1 LSFPVLNLFPLMP
14 RPKSKTASAQALVGL
29 WAVALT
35 AFVIVALYFAR
46 GLLIPFALSALL
58 TFLISPLVGRLERW
72 LGRAAAVML
81 AVGLIFG
88 ALGGAGWML
97 SQQLVDLATK
107 LPEYKGNV
115 VAKLHAFQ
123 PSKGGIFSKVSD
135 TVDELKKELPGGSP
149 APTITQESGKPET
162 AVASP
167 PHPPVPA
174 APVKVVETSKANP
187 VELIKTIITP
197 LIGPLGTA
205 FLVLILVIFMLFERE
220 DLRSRLIRLIGQ
232 GRISVTTHAMD
243 DAADRVSR
251 YLRMQ
256 LLVNVIY
263 GVCIAIALYFIGVPN
278 ALLWGAFGIVLRFIP
293 YVGPWIAAL
302 LPTLLALAVSP
313 GWTKPILT
321 VVLLTTIELTL
332 SNVLEPLLYGKHTGI
347 SSIALI
353 IAAVFWTWLWG
364 PLGLVLATPLTVCL
378 VVMGRHVPSLSFLSV
393 LLSDEEALTPAQDCY
408 HRLLTV
414 GEQDEIEFVEEY
426 LKANSLTAL
435 YDAVFIP
442 VITVAENDARL
453 DALDDEQLNQIK
465 QSIRDMIED
474 LGTRPA
480 LALHTAGDDVVAEQ
494 ETRTKTP
501 MPAMAVSYRVC
512 CLPAREERDELA
524 GAMLA
529 QLLQQRGFEAI
540 SAPGKLAAG
549 ELLSFAEKPDVD
561 VVCISVVAPSTII
574 HARYLC
580 KKVRTKFPKVKIIV
594 GLWGT
599 ATENKAESAQRLR
612 DSGADEVVVSLAEAV
627 EQIIKSAPLLTEG
640 MSPAPIPE
648 DEEERLA
655 TLAELQLLDTEA
667 EPAFDR
673 IISKLARVFEMPI
686 ALISLVDR
694 HRLFFKSHI
703 GLPEDL
709 AESRQ
714 VSRDISVCG
723 HVVSHNE
730 VTVIED
736 LARDRRFAN
745 NPWIRERG
753 LRFYAGAPLRAP
765 NGQPIGSLCL
775 LDVKPREFTNRD
787 RRHLQEYASE
797 VIEEIGRRSSALSK
811 PKRLEA
817 AIPPN
822 PALQNA

>member
-1 LSFPVLNLFPLMP
+1 MP
-14 RPKSKTASAQALVGL
+14 RPKSKSASTQALVGL
-29 WAVALT
+29 WAMALT

-46 GLLIPFALSALL
+46 SLLIPFALSALL

-72 LGRAAAVML
+72 LGRIAAVVL

-88 ALGGAGWML
+88 AVGGAGWMV
-97 SQQLVDLATK
+97 SRQLVDLATK
-107 LPEYKGNV
+107 LPEYKGNIV
-115 VAKLHAFQ
+115 TKLHAFQ
-123 PSKGGIFSKVSD
+123 PSKEGIFSKVSD

-167 PHPPVPA
+167 PNPPVPA
-174 APVKVVETSKANP
+174 TPVKVVETSNANP
-187 VELIKTIITP
+187 FELIKTIITP

-251 YLRMQ
+251 YLRLQ

-278 ALLWGAFGIVLRFIP
+278 ALLWGALGVVLRFIP

-321 VVLLTTIELTL
+321 VVVLTAIELTL

-393 LLSDEEALTPAQDCY
+393 LLSDEEALTPAEDCY

-414 GEQDEIEFVEEY
+414 GEQDEIEFVEAY

-442 VITVAENDARL
+442 VITAAETDARL
-453 DALDDEQLNQIK
+453 DALDEEQLNQIK

-474 LGTRPA
+474 LGTRPVPGSHA
-480 LALHTAGDDVVAEQ
+480 AGDDVMAEQ
-494 ETRTKTP
+494 DKPKEIP

-512 CLPAREERDELA
+512 CLPARDERDELA
-524 GAMLA
+524 GTMLA
-529 QLLQQRGFEAI
+529 QLLQQRGFEAA
-540 SAPGKLAAG
+540 SAPGKLVAG
-549 ELLSFAEKPDVD
+549 ELVSFAEKADVD
-561 VVCISVVAPSTII
+561 VYLHLSCSAFDDHSRAISV
-574 HARYLC
+574 
-580 KKVRTKFPKVKIIV
+580 PKSAHRVSQDEDHRWIV
-594 GLWGT
+594 GHYDG
-599 ATENKAESAQRLR
+599 
-612 DSGADEVVVSLAEAV
+612 
-627 EQIIKSAPLLTEG
+627 EQ
-640 MSPAPIPE
+640 
-648 DEEERLA
+648 
-655 TLAELQLLDTEA
+655 
-667 EPAFDR
+667 
-673 IISKLARVFEMPI
+673 
-686 ALISLVDR
+686 
-694 HRLFFKSHI
+694 
-703 GLPEDL
+703 
-709 AESRQ
+709 
-714 VSRDISVCG
+714 
-723 HVVSHNE
+723 
-730 VTVIED
+730 
-736 LARDRRFAN
+736 
-745 NPWIRERG
+745 
-753 LRFYAGAPLRAP
+753 
-765 NGQPIGSLCL
+765 
-775 LDVKPREFTNRD
+775 
-787 RRHLQEYASE
+787 
-797 VIEEIGRRSSALSK
+797 
-811 PKRLEA
+811 
-817 AIPPN
+817 
-822 PALQNA
+822 

>member
-1 LSFPVLNLFPLMP
+1 MP

-29 WAVALT
+29 WAIALT

-46 GLLIPFALSALL
+46 GLLISFALSALL

-72 LGRAAAVML
+72 LGRIAAVML

-88 ALGGAGWML
+88 ALGGVGWMV
-97 SQQLVDLATK
+97 SRQLVDLATK
-107 LPEYKGNV
+107 LPEYKGNI

-123 PSKGGIFSKVSD
+123 PSKGGTFSKVSD
-135 TVDELKKELPGGSP
+135 TVDELKKELPGGSS

-167 PHPPVPA
+167 PHPPVRA
-174 APVKVVETSKANP
+174 TPVKMIETSKANP
-187 VELIKTIITP
+187 VELLKTIITP

-220 DLRSRLIRLIGQ
+220 DLRNRLIRLIGQ
-232 GRISVTTHAMD
+232 GRISATTHAMD

-256 LLVNVIY
+256 LLVNMIY

-278 ALLWGAFGIVLRFIP
+278 ALLWGAFGTLLRFIP

-302 LPTLLALAVSP
+302 LPTLLAIAVSP

-321 VVLLTTIELTL
+321 VVLLTAIELTL
-332 SNVLEPLLYGKHTGI
+332 SYVLEPLLYGKHTGI

-414 GEQDEIEFVEEY
+414 GEQDEIEFVEAY

-435 YDAVFIP
+435 YDAVPIP
-442 VITVAENDARL
+442 VITAAENDARL

-480 LALHTAGDDVVAEQ
+480 LASHTAGDDVVTEQ
-494 ETRTKTP
+494 ETPKEAP
-501 MPAMAVSYRVC
+501 MPTMAVSYRVC
-512 CLPAREERDELA
+512 CLPARDERDELA

-529 QLLQQRGFEAI
+529 QLLQQRGFEAT

-549 ELLSFAEKPDVD
+549 ELLGFAEKADVD

-599 ATENKAESAQRLR
+599 TTENNAEAPQRLR

-627 EQIIKSAPLLTEG
+627 EKTANAAPLLVDE
-640 MSPAPIPE
+640 MSPAPIPD
-648 DEEERLA
+648 DETERLA
-655 TLAELQLLDTEA
+655 ALAELQLLDTEA
-667 EPAFDR
+667 EPVFDR
-673 IISKLARVFEMPI
+673 IIAKLARVFEMPI

-694 HRLFFKSHI
+694 NRLFFKSHT

-714 VSRDISVCG
+714 ISRDISVCD
-723 HVVSHNE
+723 HVVSNNE

-745 NPWIRERG
+745 NPLIRERG

-775 LDVKPREFTNRD
+775 LDVKPREFSNRD

-797 VIEEIGRRSSALSK
+797 VMEEVGRRYSALSNSG
-811 PKRLEA
+811 RLSD
-817 AIPPN
+817 PPPPR
-822 PALQNA
+822 PALQGV

>member
-1 LSFPVLNLFPLMP
+1 MP

-29 WAVALT
+29 WAIALT

-72 LGRAAAVML
+72 LGRIVAVML

-88 ALGGAGWML
+88 ALGGAGWMV
-97 SQQLVDLATK
+97 SRQLVDLAIK
-107 LPEYKGNV
+107 LPEYKGNI

-123 PSKGGIFSKVSD
+123 PSKEGIFSKVSD

-167 PHPPVPA
+167 PNPPVPA
-174 APVKVVETSKANP
+174 TPVKMVETSNANP
-187 VELIKTIITP
+187 FELIKTIITP

-243 DAADRVSR
+243 DAAHRVSR
-251 YLRMQ
+251 YLRLQ

-278 ALLWGAFGIVLRFIP
+278 ALLWGAFGAVLRFIP
-293 YVGPWIAAL
+293 YVGAWIATL

-321 VVLLTTIELTL
+321 VVVLTAIELTL

-393 LLSDEEALTPAQDCY
+393 LLSDEEALTPAEDCY

-414 GEQDEIEFVEEY
+414 GEQDETEFVEAY

-442 VITVAENDARL
+442 VITLAETDARL
-453 DALDDEQLNQIK
+453 NALDDEQLNQIK

-474 LGTRPA
+474 LGTRPV
-480 LALHTAGDDVVAEQ
+480 LGSHTAGDDVMAEQ
-494 ETRTKTP
+494 DKPKQTP

-512 CLPAREERDELA
+512 CLPARDERDELA
-524 GAMLA
+524 GTMLA
-529 QLLQQRGFEAI
+529 QLLQQRGFEAA
-540 SAPGKLAAG
+540 SAPGKLVTG
-549 ELLSFAEKPDVD
+549 ELLSFVEEADVD
-561 VVCISVVAPSTII
+561 VVCISVVVPSTII

-599 ATENKAESAQRLR
+599 TENKAESAQRLR
-612 DSGADEVVVSLAEAV
+612 DSGADEVVVSLADAV
-627 EQIIKSAPLLTEG
+627 EQIIKLTPLLTEG
-640 MSPAPIPE
+640 MSSAPIPE

-655 TLAELQLLDTEA
+655 ALAELQLLDTEA
-667 EPAFDR
+667 EPVFDR

-694 HRLFFKSHI
+694 HRLFFKSHT
-703 GLPEDL
+703 GLPGDL

-714 VSRDISVCG
+714 ASRDVSVCG
-723 HVVSHNE
+723 HVVSKNE

-753 LRFYAGAPLRAP
+753 LRFYAGAPLHAP

-775 LDVKPREFTNRD
+775 LDVKPREFSNRD

-797 VIEEIGRRSSALSK
+797 VMEEVGRRYSALSNSG
-811 PKRLEA
+811 RLSE
-817 AIPPN
+817 PPPPR
-822 PALQNA
+822 PALQGV

>member
-1 LSFPVLNLFPLMP
+1 MP
-14 RPKSKTASAQALVGL
+14 RPKSKTASTQALVGL
-29 WAVALT
+29 WAIALT

-46 GLLIPFALSALL
+46 SLLIPFALSALL

-72 LGRAAAVML
+72 LGRIAAVVL

-88 ALGGAGWML
+88 AVGGAGWMV
-97 SQQLVDLATK
+97 SRQLVDLATK
-107 LPEYKGNV
+107 LPEYKGNI
-115 VAKLHAFQ
+115 VAKLHSFQ
-123 PSKGGIFSKVSD
+123 PSKEGIFSKVSD
-135 TVDELKKELPGGSP
+135 TVDELKKELPGGST

-174 APVKVVETSKANP
+174 TPVKVVETSNANP
-187 VELIKTIITP
+187 FELIKTIITP

-232 GRISVTTHAMD
+232 GRISTTTHAIN

-278 ALLWGAFGIVLRFIP
+278 ALLWGALGVVLRFIP

-321 VVLLTTIELTL
+321 VVVLTAIELTL

-378 VVMGRHVPSLSFLSV
+378 VVMGRHVPSLAFLSV
-393 LLSDEEALTPAQDCY
+393 LLSDEEALTPAEDCY

-426 LKANSLTAL
+426 LKTNSLTAL

-442 VITVAENDARL
+442 VITAAETDARL

-465 QSIRDMIED
+465 QSIRDMVED
-474 LGTRPA
+474 LGTRPV
-480 LALHTAGDDVVAEQ
+480 LGSHTAGDDVMAEQ
-494 ETRTKTP
+494 DKPKETP

-512 CLPAREERDELA
+512 CLPARDERDELA
-524 GAMLA
+524 GIMLA
-529 QLLQQRGFEAI
+529 QLLQQRGFEAA
-540 SAPGKLAAG
+540 SAAGKLLAG
-549 ELLSFAEKPDVD
+549 ELVSFAEKADADVI
-561 VVCISVVAPSTII
+561 CISVVVPSTII

-580 KKVRTKFPKVKIIV
+580 QKVRTKFPKMKIVV

-599 ATENKAESAQRLR
+599 TKENNAESSQRLR

-640 MSPAPIPE
+640 MSPAPILD

-655 TLAELQLLDTEA
+655 ALAELQLLDTEA

-694 HRLFFKSHI
+694 HRLFFKSHT

-714 VSRDISVCG
+714 ASRDVSVCG
-723 HVVSHNE
+723 HVVSNNE

-736 LARDRRFAN
+736 LARDRRFAS
-745 NPWIRERG
+745 NPWIRQRG

-765 NGQPIGSLCL
+765 NGRPIGSLCL
-775 LDVKPREFTNRD
+775 LDVKPREFTIRD

-797 VIEEIGRRSSALSK
+797 VMEEIGRRSSALSK

-817 AIPPN
+817 AISPD
-822 PALQNA
+822 PALQNV

>member
-1 LSFPVLNLFPLMP
+1 MP
-14 RPKSKTASAQALVGL
+14 GPKSKTASAQALVGL
-29 WAVALT
+29 WAIALT

-72 LGRAAAVML
+72 LGRIAAVML

-88 ALGGAGWML
+88 ALGCAGWMV
-97 SQQLVDLATK
+97 SRQLVDLATK
-107 LPEYKGNV
+107 LPEYKGNI

-167 PHPPVPA
+167 PHPPIPTT
-174 APVKVVETSKANP
+174 PVKVVETSKANP

-197 LIGPLGTA
+197 LIGPLGSA

-278 ALLWGAFGIVLRFIP
+278 ALLWGALGVVLRFIP

-302 LPTLLALAVSP
+302 LPTLLALAISP

-321 VVLLTTIELTL
+321 VVLLTAIELSL
-332 SNVLEPLLYGKHTGI
+332 SNVLEPLLYGRHTGI

-408 HRLLTV
+408 HRLLTI
-414 GEQDEIEFVEEY
+414 GEQDEIEFVEAY

-442 VITVAENDARL
+442 VITAAESDARL

-474 LGTRPA
+474 LGTRPV
-480 LALHTAGDDVVAEQ
+480 LASPTAGDDVVAEQ
-494 ETRTKTP
+494 DTPTETS
-501 MPAMAVSYRVC
+501 MPPMAVSYRVC
-512 CLPAREERDELA
+512 CLPARDERDELA
-524 GAMLA
+524 GTMLA
-529 QLLQQRGFEAI
+529 QLLQKRGFKAA
-540 SAPGKLAAG
+540 SAPGKLVAA
-549 ELLSFAEKPDVD
+549 ELLSFAEKADVD
-561 VVCISVVAPSTII
+561 IVCISVVAPSTII

-580 KKVRTKFPKVKIIV
+580 KKLRTKFPKVKIIV

-599 ATENKAESAQRLR
+599 TTENKAESAQRLR

-627 EQIIKSAPLLTEG
+627 EQIIKSAPLLSEG

-655 TLAELQLLDTEA
+655 ALAELQLLDTEA

-673 IISKLARVFEMPI
+673 IISKVARVFEMPI

-694 HRLFFKSHI
+694 HRLFFKSHT

-714 VSRDISVCG
+714 ASRDVSVCG
-723 HVVSHNE
+723 HVVSNNE

-753 LRFYAGAPLRAP
+753 LRFYAGAPLHAP

-775 LDVKPREFTNRD
+775 LDAKPREFTNRD

-797 VIEEIGRRSSALSK
+797 VMEEIGRRCSALSK
-811 PKRLEA
+811 PGRLGEQL
-817 AIPPN
+817 PPRA
-822 PALQNA
+822 ALQSA

>member
-1 LSFPVLNLFPLMP
+1 MR
-14 RPKSKTASAQALVGL
+14 RPKSKTASTRALVGL
-29 WAVALT
+29 WAIALT

-46 GLLIPFALSALL
+46 SLLIPFALSALL

-72 LGRAAAVML
+72 FGRIAAVML

-88 ALGGAGWML
+88 AVGGAGWMV
-97 SQQLVDLATK
+97 SRQLVDLATK
-107 LPEYKGNV
+107 LPEYKGNIA
-115 VAKLHAFQ
+115 AKLHALQ
-123 PSKGGIFSKVSD
+123 PSKEGIFSKVSD
-135 TVDELKKELPGGSP
+135 TVDELKKELPGESP
-149 APTITQESGKPET
+149 PPTITQESGKPET

-167 PHPPVPA
+167 PNPPVPA
-174 APVKVVETSKANP
+174 TPVKVVETSKANP

-220 DLRSRLIRLIGQ
+220 DLRGRLIRLIGQ
-232 GRISVTTHAMD
+232 GRISMTTHAMD

-278 ALLWGAFGIVLRFIP
+278 ALLWGALGVVLRFIP

-321 VVLLTTIELTL
+321 VVVLTAIELTL

-393 LLSDEEALTPAQDCY
+393 LLSDEEALTPAEDCY

-414 GEQDEIEFVEEY
+414 GEQDEIEFVEAY
-426 LKANSLTAL
+426 LKANSLIAL

-442 VITVAENDARL
+442 VITAAETDARL
-453 DALDDEQLNQIK
+453 DALDAEQLNQIK

-474 LGTRPA
+474 LGTRPVMGS
-480 LALHTAGDDVVAEQ
+480 HTAGDDVMAEPDKPK
-494 ETRTKTP
+494 ETP
-501 MPAMAVSYRVC
+501 MPAMAVSYRIC
-512 CLPAREERDELA
+512 CLPARDERDELA
-524 GAMLA
+524 GTMLA
-529 QLLQQRGFEAI
+529 QLLQQRGFEAV
-540 SAPGKLAAG
+540 SAPGKLVAG
-549 ELLSFAEKPDVD
+549 ELVSFAEKADVD
-561 VVCISVVAPSTII
+561 VFCISVVVPSTII
-574 HARYLC
+574 QARYLC
-580 KKVRTKFPKVKIIV
+580 QKVRTKFPKMKIIV

-599 ATENKAESAQRLR
+599 TTENNAESAQRLR
-612 DSGADEVVVSLAEAV
+612 DSGADEVVVSLDEAV

-640 MSPAPIPE
+640 MPPAPLPD

-655 TLAELQLLDTEA
+655 ALAELQLLDTEA

-694 HRLFFKSHI
+694 HRLFFKSHT

-714 VSRDISVCG
+714 ASRDVSVCG
-723 HVVSHNE
+723 HVVSNNE
-730 VTVIED
+730 VIVIED
-736 LARDRRFAN
+736 LARDRRFAS
-745 NPWIRERG
+745 NPWIRQRG

-775 LDVKPREFTNRD
+775 LDVKPREFTTGD

-797 VIEEIGRRSSALSK
+797 VMEEIGRRSSALSK

-817 AIPPN
+817 AISPD
-822 PALQNA
+822 PALQNV

>member
-1 LSFPVLNLFPLMP
+1 MP
-14 RPKSKTASAQALVGL
+14 RPKSKTASTQALVGL
-29 WAVALT
+29 WAIALT
-35 AFVIVALYFAR
+35 AFVILALYFAR
-46 GLLIPFALSALL
+46 SLLIPFALSALL

-72 LGRAAAVML
+72 LGRIAAVVL

-88 ALGGAGWML
+88 AVGGAGWIV
-97 SQQLVDLATK
+97 SRQLVDLATK
-107 LPEYKGNV
+107 LPEYKGNIV
-115 VAKLHAFQ
+115 TKLHAFQ
-123 PSKGGIFSKVSD
+123 PSKEGIFSKVSD

-167 PHPPVPA
+167 PSPPVPA
-174 APVKVVETSKANP
+174 TPVKVVETSNANP
-187 VELIKTIITP
+187 FELIKTIITP

-251 YLRMQ
+251 YLRLQ

-278 ALLWGAFGIVLRFIP
+278 ALLWGAFGAVLRFIP

-321 VVLLTTIELTL
+321 VVVLTAIELTL

-378 VVMGRHVPSLSFLSV
+378 VVMGRHVPSLAFLSI
-393 LLSDEEALTPAQDCY
+393 LLSDEEALTPAEDCY

-414 GEQDEIEFVEEY
+414 GEQDEIEFVEAY
-426 LKANSLTAL
+426 LKTNSLTAL

-442 VITVAENDARL
+442 VITAAETDARL

-474 LGTRPA
+474 LGTRPVLGA
-480 LALHTAGDDVVAEQ
+480 HTAGDDAMADQDKPKEI
-494 ETRTKTP
+494 P
-501 MPAMAVSYRVC
+501 MPAIAVSYRVC
-512 CLPAREERDELA
+512 CLPARDERDELA
-524 GAMLA
+524 GTMLA
-529 QLLQQRGFEAI
+529 QLLQQRGFEAA
-540 SAPGKLAAG
+540 SAPGKLVAG
-549 ELLSFAEKPDVD
+549 ELVSFAENADVD
-561 VVCISVVAPSTII
+561 VVCISVVVPSTII

-580 KKVRTKFPKVKIIV
+580 QKVRTKFPKMKIIV

-599 ATENKAESAQRLR
+599 TTENNTESAQRLR

-640 MSPAPIPE
+640 MSPAPIPD

-655 TLAELQLLDTEA
+655 ALAELQLLDTEA

-673 IISKLARVFEMPI
+673 IISKVARVFEMPI

-694 HRLFFKSHI
+694 HRLFFKSHT

-714 VSRDISVCG
+714 ASRDVSVCG
-723 HVVSHNE
+723 HVVSNNE

-736 LARDRRFAN
+736 LARDRRFAS
-745 NPWIRERG
+745 NPWIRQRG
-753 LRFYAGAPLRAP
+753 LRFYAGAPLHAP

-775 LDVKPREFTNRD
+775 LDVKPREFTTRD

-797 VIEEIGRRSSALSK
+797 VMEEIGRRSSTLSK

-817 AIPPN
+817 AISPD
-822 PALQNA
+822 PALQNV

>member
-1 LSFPVLNLFPLMP
+1 MR
-14 RPKSKTASAQALVGL
+14 RPKSKTASTQALVGL
-29 WAVALT
+29 WAIALT
-35 AFVIVALYFAR
+35 AFVIVTLYFAR
-46 GLLIPFALSALL
+46 SLLIPFALSALL
-58 TFLISPLVGRLERW
+58 TFLISPLVGKLERW
-72 LGRAAAVML
+72 LGRIAAVML

-88 ALGGAGWML
+88 AVGGAGWMV
-97 SQQLVDLATK
+97 SRQLVDLATK
-107 LPEYKGNV
+107 LPEYKGNIA
-115 VAKLHAFQ
+115 AKLHALQ
-123 PSKGGIFSKVSD
+123 PSKEGIFSKVSD
-135 TVDELKKELPGGSP
+135 TVDELKKELPGESP
-149 APTITQESGKPET
+149 PPTITQESGKPET

-167 PHPPVPA
+167 PNPPVPA
-174 APVKVVETSKANP
+174 TPVKVVETSKANP

-205 FLVLILVIFMLFERE
+205 FLVLILLIFMLFERE
-220 DLRSRLIRLIGQ
+220 DLRSRLIKLIGQ
-232 GRISVTTHAMD
+232 GRISMTTHAMD

-278 ALLWGAFGIVLRFIP
+278 ALLWGALGAVLRFIP

-321 VVLLTTIELTL
+321 VVVLTAIELTL

-393 LLSDEEALTPAQDCY
+393 LLSDEEALTPAEDCY

-414 GEQDEIEFVEEY
+414 GEQDEIEFVEAY
-426 LKANSLTAL
+426 LKANSLIAL

-442 VITVAENDARL
+442 VITAAETDARL
-453 DALDDEQLNQIK
+453 DALDAEQLNQIK

-480 LALHTAGDDVVAEQ
+480 LGSHTAGDDVMAEPDKPK
-494 ETRTKTP
+494 ETP

-512 CLPAREERDELA
+512 CLPARDERDELA
-524 GAMLA
+524 GTMLA
-529 QLLQQRGFEAI
+529 QLLQQRGFEAV
-540 SAPGKLAAG
+540 SAPGKLVAG
-549 ELLSFAEKPDVD
+549 ELVSFAEKADVD
-561 VVCISVVAPSTII
+561 VICISVVVPSTII
-574 HARYLC
+574 QARYLC
-580 KKVRTKFPKVKIIV
+580 QKIRTKFPKIKVIV

-599 ATENKAESAQRLR
+599 TTENNAESAQRLR

-627 EQIIKSAPLLTEG
+627 EQVIKSAPLPTEG
-640 MSPAPIPE
+640 LSPAPIPD

-655 TLAELQLLDTEA
+655 ALVELQLLDTEA

-694 HRLFFKSHI
+694 HRLFFKSHT

-714 VSRDISVCG
+714 ASRDVSVCG
-723 HVVSHNE
+723 HVVSNNE
-730 VTVIED
+730 VVVIED
-736 LARDRRFAN
+736 LARDRRFAS
-745 NPWIRERG
+745 NPWIRQRG

-775 LDVKPREFTNRD
+775 LDVKPREFTTRD

-797 VIEEIGRRSSALSK
+797 VMEEIGRRSSALSK
-811 PKRLEA
+811 SKHLEV
-817 AIPPN
+817 AISPD
-822 PALQNA
+822 PALQNV

>member
-1 LSFPVLNLFPLMP
+1 MP

-29 WAVALT
+29 WAIALT

-72 LGRAAAVML
+72 LGRIAAVML

-88 ALGGAGWML
+88 ALGGAGWMV
-97 SQQLVDLATK
+97 SRQLVDLAIK
-107 LPEYKGNV
+107 LPEYKGNI

-123 PSKGGIFSKVSD
+123 PSKEGIFSKVSD

-167 PHPPVPA
+167 PNPPVPA
-174 APVKVVETSKANP
+174 TPVKVVETSNANP
-187 VELIKTIITP
+187 FELIKTIITP

-243 DAADRVSR
+243 DAAHRVSR
-251 YLRMQ
+251 YLRLQ

-278 ALLWGAFGIVLRFIP
+278 ALLWGAFGAVLRFIP

-321 VVLLTTIELTL
+321 VVVLTAIELTL

-393 LLSDEEALTPAQDCY
+393 LLSDEEALTPAEDCY

-414 GEQDEIEFVEEY
+414 GEQDEIEFVEAY

-442 VITVAENDARL
+442 VITAAETDARL

-474 LGTRPA
+474 LGTRPV
-480 LALHTAGDDVVAEQ
+480 LGSHTAGDDVMAEQ
-494 ETRTKTP
+494 DKPKETP

-512 CLPAREERDELA
+512 CLPARDERDELA
-524 GAMLA
+524 GTMLA
-529 QLLQQRGFEAI
+529 QLLQQRGFEAA
-540 SAPGKLAAG
+540 SAPGKLVAS
-549 ELLSFAEKPDVD
+549 ELVSFAEKADVD
-561 VVCISVVAPSTII
+561 IFCISVVVPSTII

-580 KKVRTKFPKVKIIV
+580 QKVRTKFPKMKIIV

-599 ATENKAESAQRLR
+599 TTENNAESAQRLR

-640 MSPAPIPE
+640 MSPAPIPD

-655 TLAELQLLDTEA
+655 ALAELQLLDTEA

-694 HRLFFKSHI
+694 HRLFFKSHT
-703 GLPEDL
+703 GLPGDL
-709 AESRQ
+709 AESRKA
-714 VSRDISVCG
+714 SRDVSVCG
-723 HVVSHNE
+723 HVVSKNE

-753 LRFYAGAPLRAP
+753 LRFYAGAPLHAP

-775 LDVKPREFTNRD
+775 LDVKPREFSNRD

-797 VIEEIGRRSSALSK
+797 VMEEVGRRYSALSNSG
-811 PKRLEA
+811 RLSE
-817 AIPPN
+817 PPPPR
-822 PALQNA
+822 PALQGV

>member
-1 LSFPVLNLFPLMP
+1 MP

-29 WAVALT
+29 WAIALT

-72 LGRAAAVML
+72 LGRIAAVTL

-88 ALGGAGWML
+88 ALGGAGWMV
-97 SQQLVDLATK
+97 SRQLVDLAIK
-107 LPEYKGNV
+107 LPEYKGNI

-123 PSKGGIFSKVSD
+123 PSEGGIFSKVSD

-149 APTITQESGKPET
+149 APIITQESGKPET
-162 AVASP
+162 AVVSP
-167 PHPPVPA
+167 PHPPVRA
-174 APVKVVETSKANP
+174 TPVKVVETSEANP
-187 VELIKTIITP
+187 VELLKTIITP

-256 LLVNVIY
+256 LLVNLTY
-263 GVCIAIALYFIGVPN
+263 GVCIATALYFIGVPN
-278 ALLWGAFGIVLRFIP
+278 ALLWGALGGVLRFIP
-293 YVGPWIAAL
+293 YVGAWIATL

-313 GWTKPILT
+313 GWTTPILT
-321 VVLLTTIELTL
+321 VVVLTAIELTL

-408 HRLLTV
+408 YRLLTV
-414 GEQDEIEFVEEY
+414 GEQDEIEFVEAY

-442 VITVAENDARL
+442 VITAAETDARL

-474 LGTRPA
+474 LGTRPVVGS
-480 LALHTAGDDVVAEQ
+480 HTAGDDAMAEQ
-494 ETRTKTP
+494 DTPNETP
-501 MPAMAVSYRVC
+501 MPATAVSYRVC
-512 CLPAREERDELA
+512 CLPARDERDELA
-524 GAMLA
+524 GTMLA
-529 QLLQQRGFEAI
+529 QLLQQRGFEAA
-540 SAPGKLAAG
+540 SAPGKLVAG
-549 ELLSFAEKPDVD
+549 ELITFTQKADVD
-561 VVCISVVAPSTII
+561 VVCISVVVPSMII

-580 KKVRTKFPKVKIIV
+580 NKVRTKFPKMKIIV

-599 ATENKAESAQRLR
+599 TTENKAESAQRLR

-627 EQIIKSAPLLTEG
+627 EQTIALAPLLTEG

-648 DEEERLA
+648 DEEARLSA
-655 TLAELQLLDTEA
+655 LTELQLLDTET

-673 IISKLARVFEMPI
+673 IISKVARVFEMPI

-694 HRLFFKSHI
+694 HRLFFKSHT
-703 GLPEDL
+703 GLPDDL

-714 VSRDISVCG
+714 ASRDVSVCG
-723 HVVSHNE
+723 HVVWKNE

-753 LRFYAGAPLRAP
+753 LRFYAGAPLHAP

-787 RRHLQEYASE
+787 RRHLQEYATE
-797 VIEEIGRRSSALSK
+797 VMEEIGRRCSALSK
-811 PKRLEA
+811 LGQPSEPLTARA
-817 AIPPN
+817 
-822 PALQNA
+822 ALQSA

>member
-1 LSFPVLNLFPLMP
+1 MP
-14 RPKSKTASAQALVGL
+14 RPKSKTASTQALVGL
-29 WAVALT
+29 WAITLT
-35 AFVIVALYFAR
+35 AFVVAALYFGR
-46 GLLIPFALSALL
+46 SLLIPVALSALL

-72 LGRAAAVML
+72 LGRIAAVIL

-88 ALGGAGWML
+88 ALGCGGWMI
-97 SQQLVDLATK
+97 SRQLVDVATK
-107 LPEYKGNV
+107 LPEYKGNI
-115 VAKLHAFQ
+115 ASKLHAFQ
-123 PSKGGIFSKVSD
+123 PSKGGILSKVTD
-135 TVDELKKELPGGSP
+135 TVDELKQELPGGSP
-149 APTITQESGKPET
+149 GPTITQEIGKPET

-167 PHPPVPA
+167 PHPPIPA
-174 APVKVVETSKANP
+174 TPVKVVETSKANP

-232 GRISVTTHAMD
+232 GRISMTTQAMD

-256 LLVNVIY
+256 LLINVIY
-263 GVCIAIALYFIGVPN
+263 GVCIAVALYLIGVPN
-278 ALLWGAFGIVLRFIP
+278 ALLWGAFGIVFRFIP
-293 YVGPWIAAL
+293 YVGPWIATL

-321 VVLLTTIELTL
+321 VATLTAVELGL
-332 SNVLEPLLYGKHTGI
+332 SNGLEPLLYGKHTGI

-364 PLGLVLATPLTVCL
+364 PVGLVLATPLTVCL

-408 HRLLTV
+408 HRLLTL
-414 GEQDEIEFVEEY
+414 GEQDEIEFVEAY
-426 LKANSLTAL
+426 LKTNSLTAL
-435 YDAVFIP
+435 YDAILIP
-442 VITVAENDARL
+442 AITTAENDARSDTL
-453 DALDDEQLNQIK
+453 DGEHLLRIK
-465 QSIRDMIED
+465 QSIRDIIED
-474 LGTRPA
+474 LGTRPIIA
-480 LALHTAGDDVVAEQ
+480 PHELGEGVPGEQDTPKEAPIPAVAI
-494 ETRTKTP
+494 
-501 MPAMAVSYRVC
+501 SYRVC
-512 CLPAREERDELA
+512 CLPARDDRDELA
-524 GAMLA
+524 GTMLA
-529 QLLQQRGFEAI
+529 QLLQHLGLDAT
-540 SAPGKLAAG
+540 SAPGKLVTG
-549 ELLSFAEKPDVD
+549 ELLSFAEEADVD
-561 VVCISVVAPSTII
+561 VVCISVVPPSTVI

-580 KKVRTKFPKVKIIV
+580 KKVRIKFPKVKIIV
-594 GLWGT
+594 GLWGMT
-599 ATENKAESAQRLR
+599 LESKEESARRLR

-627 EQIIKSAPLLTEG
+627 ERVMASVPLLDEA
-640 MSPAPIPE
+640 MSPATIPK

-655 TLAELQLLDTEA
+655 ALVELQLLDTEA

-673 IISKLARVFEMPI
+673 VISKLARVFEMPI

-694 HRLFFKSHI
+694 DRLFFKSQT

-709 AESRQ
+709 AKARQ
-714 VSRDISVCG
+714 APRDASVCG
-723 HVVSHNE
+723 YVVSNNE

-745 NPWIRERG
+745 NPWIRQRG

-765 NGQPIGSLCL
+765 NGQPIGALCL
-775 LDVKPREFTNRD
+775 LDVKPRQFSSHD

-797 VIEEIGRRSSALSK
+797 VMEEIARRCVHLSK
-811 PKRLEA
+811 PKRIEA
-817 AIPPN
+817 PVSPDQ
-822 PALQNA
+822 ALQNV

>member
-1 LSFPVLNLFPLMP
+1 MP

-29 WAVALT
+29 WAIALT
-35 AFVIVALYFAR
+35 AFVIIALYFAR

-72 LGRAAAVML
+72 LGRIAAVVL

-88 ALGGAGWML
+88 AVGGAGWMV
-97 SQQLVDLATK
+97 SRQLVDLATK
-107 LPEYKGNV
+107 LPEYKGNI

-174 APVKVVETSKANP
+174 TPVKVVETSKANP

-263 GVCIAIALYFIGVPN
+263 GICIAIALYFIGVPN
-278 ALLWGAFGIVLRFIP
+278 ALLWGALGIVLRFIP

-321 VVLLTTIELTL
+321 VVILTAIELSL

-393 LLSDEEALTPAQDCY
+393 LLSDEEALTPAEDCY

-414 GEQDEIEFVEEY
+414 GEQDEIEFVEAY

-442 VITVAENDARL
+442 VVTAAETDARL
-453 DALDDEQLNQIK
+453 DALDDEQLNQIR
-465 QSIRDMIED
+465 QNIRDIIED
-474 LGTRPA
+474 LSTRPVVA
-480 LALHTAGDDVVAEQ
+480 SHTAGDDVVAEQ
-494 ETRTKTP
+494 DKQKETP

-512 CLPAREERDELA
+512 CLPARDERDELA
-524 GAMLA
+524 GTMLA
-529 QLLQQRGFEAI
+529 QLLQQRGFQAA
-540 SAPGKLAAG
+540 SAPGKLVVV
-549 ELLSFAEKPDVD
+549 ELLSFAEKADVD

-580 KKVRTKFPKVKIIV
+580 KKVRTRFPKVKIIV

-599 ATENKAESAQRLR
+599 TTENKAESAQRLR

-627 EQIIKSAPLLTEG
+627 EQIIIKSALLLTEG

-655 TLAELQLLDTEA
+655 ALAELQLLDTEA

-694 HRLFFKSHI
+694 HRLFFKSHT

-714 VSRDISVCG
+714 ASRDVSVCG
-723 HVVSHNE
+723 HVVSNNE

-753 LRFYAGAPLRAP
+753 LRFYAGAPLHAP

-787 RRHLQEYASE
+787 RRHLQEYAGE
-797 VIEEIGRRSSALSK
+797 VMEEIGRRSSALSK

-817 AIPPN
+817 AIPPDQ
-822 PALQNA
+822 ALQNV

>member
-1 LSFPVLNLFPLMP
+1 MGIAF
-14 RPKSKTASAQALVGL
+14 
-29 WAVALT
+29 T

-46 GLLIPFALSALL
+46 ELLIPLALSALL

-72 LGRAAAVML
+72 LGRIAAVLL

-88 ALGGAGWML
+88 AVGGAGWMV
-97 SQQLVDLATK
+97 SRQLVDLATK
-107 LPEYKGNV
+107 LPEYKGNIA
-115 VAKLHAFQ
+115 AKLHALQ
-123 PSKGGIFSKVSD
+123 PPRGSTFSKVFD
-135 TVDELKKELPGGSP
+135 TVDELKKELPGAPRPYYHGGIRQARDSGGFASTP
-149 APTITQESGKPET
+149 AGPSDAGQSGQ
-162 AVASP
+162 
-167 PHPPVPA
+167 
-174 APVKVVETSKANP
+174 TSKANP
-187 VELIKTIITP
+187 FELMKTMITP

-205 FLVLILVIFMLFERE
+205 FLVLILLIFMLFERE

-232 GRISVTTHAMD
+232 DRISATTQAME

-263 GVCIAIALYFIGVPN
+263 GVCIAVALYFIGVPN
-278 ALLWGAFGIVLRFIP
+278 ALLWGAFGTVLRFVP

-313 GWTKPILT
+313 GWIKPVLT
-321 VVLLTTIELTL
+321 VALLTAIELIL

-353 IAAVFWTWLWG
+353 LAAVFWTWLWG
-364 PLGLVLATPLTVCL
+364 PLGLVLATPLTVCM
-378 VVMGRHVPSLSFLSV
+378 VVMGRHVPRLAFLNV
-393 LLSDEEALTPAQDCY
+393 LLSDEEALTPAEDCY

-414 GEQDEIEFVEEY
+414 GEQDEIELAEAY
-426 LKANSLTAL
+426 LKENSLTAL
-435 YDAVFIP
+435 YDAVLIP
-442 VITVAENDARL
+442 AMSAAETDARL
-453 DALDDEQLNQIK
+453 GALEDEQLDHVR

-474 LGTRPA
+474 LGTRPGPGS
-480 LALHTAGDDVVAEQ
+480 HTAGDDVMAEQ
-494 ETRTKTP
+494 DKPKETP
-501 MPAMAVSYRVC
+501 MPAMAVFLSC
-512 CLPAREERDELA
+512 LLPASSGERDELA
-524 GAMLA
+524 GTMLA
-529 QLLQQRGFEAI
+529 QLLQQRGFEAV
-540 SAPGKLAAG
+540 SAPGKLVAG
-549 ELLSFAEKPDVD
+549 ELFSFAEKADADVI
-561 VVCISVVAPSTII
+561 CISVVAPSTII

-580 KKVRTKFPKVKIIV
+580 QKVRTEFPKMKIIV

-599 ATENKAESAQRLR
+599 TTENNAESAKRLG

-627 EQIIKSAPLLTEG
+627 EQITKSTPLLTEG
-640 MSPAPIPE
+640 MSPAPIPD

-655 TLAELQLLDTEA
+655 ALAELQLLDTEA

-673 IISKLARVFEMPI
+673 IIAKLARVFEMPI

-694 HRLFFKSHI
+694 HRLFFKSHT

-714 VSRDISVCG
+714 ASRDVSVCG
-723 HVVSHNE
+723 HVVSNNE

-736 LARDRRFAN
+736 LARDRRFAS
-745 NPWIRERG
+745 NPWIRQRG

-775 LDVKPREFTNRD
+775 LDVRPREFTIRD

-797 VIEEIGRRSSALSK
+797 VMEEIGRRSSALSK
-811 PKRLEA
+811 PNRLEA
-817 AIPPN
+817 AISSD
-822 PALQNA
+822 PALQNV